1 MNEVANEA
9 IGTIELNR
17 DAVRVHKEFGFNFFK
32 TYAVRMAE
40 TIEIERI
47 LVEMGKSVAR
57 SRGLVAEAPPQ
68 VREDEYSSNEKRSD
82 DAQFRSSCNGIVLI
96 GE

>member
-40 TIEIERI
+40 TIEIEKI
-47 LVEMGKSVAR
+47 LVEMGKISCQI
-57 SRGLVAEAPPQ
+57 SGL
-68 VREDEYSSNEKRSD
+68 SSGS
-82 DAQFRSSCNGIVLI
+82 ATTS
-96 GE
+96 